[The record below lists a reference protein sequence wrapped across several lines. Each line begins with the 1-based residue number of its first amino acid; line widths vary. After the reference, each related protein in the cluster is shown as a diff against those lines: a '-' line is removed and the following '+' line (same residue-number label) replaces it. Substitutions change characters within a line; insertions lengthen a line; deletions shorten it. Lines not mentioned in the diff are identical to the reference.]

1 MSRELDGGR
10 EPRQGPDRGKAGKS
24 ADPLRFEEGREES
37 PLEPQAPTRGARGGK
52 QAEPLR
58 FGPERE
64 PEPGAPRQR
73 RPDWKKASARKVR
86 ETTAPAEPE
95 RREEAAPQG
104 DGHQSAPQAGAA
116 PENTGRPDPLEGRAD
131 RFPSD
136 RAAEPVPPAEH
147 GEPPD
152 DPREAPAPRGPERAS
167 LREGPAARLR
177 FEDEDAAPGS
187 QPGKAAPKGPR
198 PAGRG
203 PGYSQDAPADAPPE
217 APMGQS
223 VPRDGG
229 GKFRTESNSEQVNR
243 AKFRMEKREAKLG
256 RARDKLAKQKPPKP
270 KGPVRKIAGAAG
282 WTAHGFVHSK
292 IYENEHENVGIEGAH
307 RSELAA
313 EAGGRKL
320 YRFARRKIREHP
332 AKAVRR
338 AQSRLTKATAN
349 YHLHRAAQEQPKLA
363 MNAWKRFLYKRKL
376 KQQYRKRAKEAAK
389 YGAAAARKT
398 AVTTE
403 KLAARTVGFVKRH
416 PVGVLLALACLLIV
430 FLFQS
435 CTSALAPLGSGAGG
449 GIGATT
455 YAAKDADILAAEAA
469 YCDLEAE
476 LQTYLDSYTATHS
489 YDEYH
494 FDLDE
499 IEHDPYVLIS
509 ILSALHEGEW
519 TLADVEGTLAD
530 LFDRQ
535 YILTEEV
542 VVETRY
548 RTESRTDSDG
558 NSYTVQVPYDYYI
571 CYVTLEN
578 FNLSHLPVYMMGEEQ
593 MARYALYMASLG
605 NRPDLFPGSGYV
617 DKYTQPVDRYEVPTE
632 YLSDEQFAAL
642 LTEAEKYVGYPYV
655 WGGSSP
661 ATSFD
666 CSGYLS
672 WVLNQC
678 GWNVGRLGATGL
690 YNYCT
695 PTSNPKPG
703 DLVFFV
709 GTYDTTGISHCGLY
723 LGDGMMLHAGDPIG
737 YANLNTSYWQS
748 HLYAYGRLP

>member
-10 EPRQGPDRGKAGKS
+10 EPRQAPDRGKAGKS
-24 ADPLRFEEGREES
+24 ADPLHFEEGREES
-37 PLEPQAPTRGARGGK
+37 PLEPRPPTKGARGGK
-52 QAEPLR
+52 QAGPLR

-64 PEPGAPRQR
+64 PEPGAPKQR

-86 ETTAPAEPE
+86 ETTAPAPPE
-95 RREEAAPQG
+95 RREDTVSQG
-104 DGHQSAPQAGAA
+104 DSHQPASEAGVV
-116 PENTGRPDPLEGRAD
+116 PENTGRPDPLEGLAD
-131 RFPSD
+131 PFPPD
-136 RAAEPVPPAEH
+136 RAAEPVAPAEH

-152 DPREAPAPRGPERAS
+152 DPREAPRGPEHT
-167 LREGPAARLR
+167 EPHQGPAARLR
-177 FEDEDAAPGS
+177 FEDEAPADD
-187 QPGKAAPKGPR
+187 PGADAPKGPR
-198 PAGRG
+198 PVGRG
-203 PGYSQDAPADAPPE
+203 PAHSPE
-217 APMGQS
+217 AGGSAPEGAPLGQN
-223 VPRDGG
+223 VPKDGG
-229 GKFRTESNSEQVNR
+229 GKFRQESQQEQVNR
-243 AKFRMEKREAKLG
+243 SKFRMEKREAKLDK
-256 RARDKLAKQKPPKP
+256 ARGKLAKQKPPKK
-270 KGPVRKIAGAAG
+270 KGLLRKAAGAAG
-282 WTAHGFVHSK
+282 WTAHGFVHGK

-307 RSELAA
+307 RTELTA
-313 EAGGRKL
+313 EVVGRKL
-320 YRFARRKIREHP
+320 YRYGKRKVREHP
-332 AKAVRR
+332 AKAVQR
-338 AQSRLTKATAN
+338 AQSKFTTATAD
-349 YHLHRAAQEQPKLA
+349 YHFRMAAQEHPGLVKNPWQ
-363 MNAWKRFLYKRKL
+363 RFLYKRRL

-389 YGAAAARKT
+389 YGGAAAAKT
-398 AVTTE
+398 ATVTE
-403 KLAARTVGFVKRH
+403 KAAAYTVGFIKRH
-416 PVGVLLALACLLIV
+416 PVGVLLVLACLLIV
-430 FLFQS
+430 VLFQS
-435 CTSALAPLGSGAGG
+435 CVSSLAPLGSGAGG

-455 YAAKDADILAAEAA
+455 YAAKDEDILAAEAA
-469 YCDLEAE
+469 YCDMEAE
-476 LQTYLDSYTATHS
+476 LQGYLDSYTATHS

-499 IEHDPYVLIS
+499 IEHDPYVLLS

-519 TLADVEGTLAD
+519 TLADVEGTLQD

-535 YILTEEV
+535 YILTETV
-542 VVETRY
+542 VPETRY
-548 RTESRTDSDG
+548 DEDDEP
-558 NSYTVQVPYDYYI
+558 YTWYI

-617 DKYTQPVDRYEVPTE
+617 DKYTQPADRYEVPAE

-695 PTSNPKPG
+695 PTSDPQPG

-709 GTYDTTGISHCGLY
+709 GTYDTDGVSHCGLY

-748 HLYAYGRLP
+748 HLLGYGRLP